1 MFKKIALASGAAA
14 ILMGSTAYA
23 SVIDRP
29 FFQVLGVVV
38 VWGGDTAGQ
47 DATANPVVS
56 DFVLLTTGTGNEGA
70 DLIGADGYSIV
81 TGSLDPISGAT
92 ATPANGGD
100 FDDTTGTSTGVLDAN
115 DTLTAFGI
123 DQTTDVDGLAGT
135 HESSFYVAS
144 NAAFDINADATLLQ
158 NTAGFSTMGLDNI
171 AFSMTA
177 DIDDTDGLG
186 GLNYG
191 TAAQLPTASG
201 GFQSATVA
209 DLGDITTSTKVFAVD
224 QKTASTV
231 GSIADQSI
239 RINSTY
245 ELDADTG
252 TAGVQGYD
260 LSMGVGTLEA
270 EVTYTVY
277 VP

>member
-14 ILMGSTAYA
+14 LLMGSTAYA

-56 DFVLLTTGTGNEGA
+56 DFVLLTTGTGNAGA

-81 TGSLDPISGAT
+81 TGSLDPISDAT
-92 ATPANGGD
+92 GTPASGGAFTDNG
-100 FDDTTGTSTGVLDAN
+100 TTGVLDAS

-123 DQTTDVDGLAGT
+123 DQTTDVDGLSGSY
-135 HESSFYVAS
+135 ESSFYVAS

-158 NTAGFSTMGLDNI
+158 NTDGFSTMGLDNI
-171 AFSMTA
+171 GFTMSA
-177 DIDDTDGLG
+177 DVDDTDGLS
-186 GLNYG
+186 GLSYG

-201 GFQSATVA
+201 GFQSVTVA
-209 DLGDITTSTKVFAVD
+209 DLGDITASTKVFAVD
-224 QKTASTV
+224 QKTAASV

-239 RINSTY
+239 RINSVY
-245 ELDADTG
+245 QLDSDTV